1 MARSS
6 TNLVVGLLI
15 ALASASAFGSSGALA
30 KGLLAAGWTPAAA
43 VVWRVTLGAL
53 ALLVPAGLAMRG
65 RWPALGR
72 GWRSVV
78 LFGLVAVAGCQLA
91 YFQAVERLSVAVA
104 LLLEFSG
111 GILLVVLWLWVR
123 RGRRPRRLT
132 LVGSAIALIGLTLV
146 VDVFGALDVDVI
158 GVLWGLAAALGMAAY
173 FVISEDESH
182 GLPTIAVAAGGLL
195 VGAVVLLLAGAFGV
209 IDIVWQPTEVL
220 LAGWSV
226 PWWAGVLALSLFA
239 AAFAY
244 GSGVAAVRRLG
255 SKLASFVGLS
265 EVLFAVGWAWLLL
278 AEVPAPVQLLG
289 GAFIVVGAVV
299 VRLDSEQAVGADATT
314 GPVPEVAVGD

>member
-6 TNLVVGLLI
+6 SNLVVGLLI

-173 FVISEDESH
+173 FVISEDDSH

>member
-1 MARSS
+1 PEYSGRLARSP
-6 TNLVVGLLI
+6 TNLLVGLLI
-15 ALASASAFGSSGALA
+15 ALASACAFGSSGALA

-53 ALLVPAGLAMRG
+53 ALLVPATLAMRG
-65 RWPALGR
+65 RWGALGR
-72 GWRSVV
+72 GWRSVLV
-78 LFGLVAVAGCQLA
+78 FGLVAVAGCQLA

-111 GILLVVLWLWVR
+111 GVLLVVLWLWLR
-123 RGRRPRRLT
+123 KGRRPRRLT
-132 LVGSAIALIGLTLV
+132 LIGSGIALTGLTLV
-146 VDVFGALDVDVI
+146 VDVFGAVSVDTI
-158 GVLWGLAAALGMAAY
+158 GVLWALAAALGMAAY

-195 VGAVVLLLAGAFGV
+195 VGTVVLLLAGSVG
-209 IDIVWQPTEVL
+209 ILDIAWAPGAIQ
-220 LAGWSV
+220 LADLSV
-226 PWWAGVLALSLFA
+226 PWWYGVLALGLFA

-265 EVLFAVGWAWLLL
+265 EVIFAVGWAWLLL

-289 GAFIVVGAVV
+289 
-299 VRLDSEQAVGADATT
+299 
-314 GPVPEVAVGD
+314 